1 MSMMH
6 DEVNKMRKVI
16 KLKTIQQDNK
26 AVQVWMEHL
35 INRMILEELDLPTP
49 LAAKAVL
56 QLSKLKKK

>member
-35 INRMILEELDLPTP
+35 INRMILEELDLPTH
-49 LAAKAVL
+49 LAAKVA
-56 QLSKLKKK
+56 QHLSKIKKK